1 MDLILSHNRPLN
13 TALCDTH
20 GKPFYI
26 TRTPPGFV
34 HTNTTTVYRVLP
46 EYPEDRKF
54 DLGSPDDDGGEG
66 DGDDASGSE
75 FHDANEQGV
84 GMEEMAKIHW
94 KMMGSSIIE
103 YQGKQLDSSEYLQ
116 REGHWNL

>member
-13 TALCDTH
+13 TALCDPY

-34 HTNTTTVYRVLP
+34 HTNMTTVCRVLP
-46 EYPEDRKF
+46 KYLEDGKF
-54 DLGSPDDDGGEG
+54 DLGSPDGEEG
-66 DGDDASGSE
+66 DGDDSVSE
-75 FHDANEQGV
+75 FQDSNEQRI

-94 KMMGSSIIE
+94 KMTGSSIIE
-103 YQGKQLDSSEYLQ
+103 YQGKQLDSSEYL
-116 REGHWNL
+116 RHEGFWGL